1 MNGRQYIGARYVT
14 KIYENSL
21 YPESAAWEASIN
33 YEPLTLV
40 TYNYGSYLS
49 KKEVPASVGN
59 PADNPTYWVQTGFYN
74 GQITSLQD
82 QIDTINNTT
91 IPAIQDDI
99 STINDVTIP
108 AVQSSISD
116 LNDDIT
122 ALSSANWLHG
132 KKIYVFGD
140 SLSNLTSL
148 GQDCMWDKL
157 LDIYPDLDI
166 TVTATP
172 GYTMSQ
178 IAASIASAD
187 LSDAD
192 IVFIQGGTNDWTTE
206 ESIGTTY
213 TSCKNAINKVI
224 ENSGNGTQI
233 ISIAPPFSYYDGFTN
248 FTNSAN
254 ARIRDYCSAIKM
266 ASQEYCVPCID
277 LYKLSSCNADN
288 YTDKMHMSGGASYV
302 HPNDDFAT
310 EIAHLIINQTYD
322 NACLPLIGSLNVGYN
337 GTSSTAKIGI
347 DPDSGAIVASG
358 TFIASASI
366 APDANIGSM
375 DLPVGTINSSIVHG
389 NVAAPVTVQFFNV
402 TQVKNMTARLNY
414 TASSSSLTLLGD
426 TIASGDQIM
435 F

>member
-1 MNGRQYIGARYVT
+1 MAVRQYIGARYVT

-21 YPESAAWEASIN
+21 DPSSAEWEASVN

-40 TYNYGSYLS
+40 TYNNGSYLS
-49 KKEVPASVGN
+49 KKTVPASVGDPASN
-59 PADNPTYWVQTGFYN
+59 PSYWVQTGFYN
-74 GQITSLQD
+74 GQIASLQS
-82 QIDTINNTT
+82 QIDTINNIIIPGIQGDIDTLNNTT
-91 IPAIQDDI
+91 IPAIQ
-99 STINDVTIP
+99 N
-108 AVQSSISD
+108 A
-116 LNDDIT
+116 IT
-122 ALSSANWLHG
+122 ALNNANWLHG

-140 SLSNLTSL
+140 SLSNLSSL
-148 GQDCMWDKL
+148 GQECMWDKL

-166 TVTATP
+166 TIIATP
-172 GYTMSQ
+172 GWTMTQ
-178 IAASIASAD
+178 IATAIASAT

-206 ESIGTTY
+206 GSIATTY

-224 ENSGNGTQI
+224 ENSANGTQI
-233 ISIAPPFSYYDGFTN
+233 ITIAPPFSYYDGFTN
-248 FTNSAN
+248 FTNSVN

-288 YTDKMHMSGGASYV
+288 YANKMHQSGGSSYV

-310 EIAHLIINQTYD
+310 EIAHLIINQSFD
-322 NACLPLIGSLNVGYN
+322 NACLPLIGNLTVGSN

-347 DPDSGAIVASG
+347 DPDSGAIIASG
-358 TFIASASI
+358 TFIVSTSI
-366 APDANIGSM
+366 AANADIGSM

-389 NVAAPVTVQFFNV
+389 NVAAPLTVQFFNV

-414 TASSSSLTLLGD
+414 TATSSSLTLLGD
-426 TIASGDQIM
+426 TIAANDQIM